1 MNSKP
6 PAMNGRRNKLGIL
19 GGLFDPIHHGHL
31 ALSRH
36 ALEQLI
42 LNKVLLIPTYNPPH
56 REEISDYAHR
66 LRMAEISVENE
77 DCLEASNLESHIEG
91 QSYTLKTLKKL
102 KTEYPEFALYFL
114 IGSDNLKKME
124 DWYKPEEIM
133 NLAQIVMAKRP
144 GKEGTAPGKYGDRI
158 IKIDMPPVDISST
171 QIREAVRSGRPIDKF
186 VPEKVAEY
194 IKGNNLYA

>member
-1 MNSKP
+1 
-6 PAMNGRRNKLGIL
+6 MNGRRNKLGIL
-19 GGLFDPIHHGHL
+19 GGLFDPIHNGHL

-36 ALEQLI
+36 ALEQLN
-42 LNKVLLIPTYNPPH
+42 LNKVLLIPTYKPPH

-66 LRMAEISVENE
+66 LRMTEISVENE
-77 DCLEASNLESHIEG
+77 DGFEASDLESHIEG

-102 KTEYPEFALYFL
+102 KKEYPEFALYFL

-133 NLAQIVMAKRP
+133 RLAQIVMAKRP
-144 GKEGTAPGKYGDRI
+144 GEEGSAPGKYRGRI
-158 IKIDMPPVDISST
+158 IEIDMPPVDISST
-171 QIREAVRSGRPIDKF
+171 QIREAVRNGRPIDKF

-194 IKGNNLYA
+194 IKGNNLYG